1 MRPPLRMNRR
11 VTSAVLGRPRALVL
25 ALTLAL
31 TVAAPVGAVSAEP
44 RPGVP
49 ATASP
54 PANSPSPSGGEGAL
68 SRAEA
73 KLRVDVRALPRPK
86 RTAEPQVRPHLVP
99 PTRRAPVGPLRQP
112 SLPVTTAQLTPKG
125 AMPRRAVPS
134 SAVVERLKTFRTL
147 GNGDNDVASQT
158 APSDTNLAVGPTYI
172 VEFVNR
178 AGQIYDKAG
187 HAVGSP
193 FDLGAFFGFAADT
206 GGDPRVHYDAGSG
219 RFFASYEG
227 LLPGGDENDV
237 AVSDTSDPRGHW
249 TVYNV
254 GSNTSNVLQDRPLLG
269 YTNDKVT
276 LGWNNFDMSAPA
288 PPPFLGAVTVVVN
301 KADLLAGGTISL
313 ATFAQD
319 TTLDD
324 AVPAT
329 SLSGINDQLSMK
341 HDGTDIVVT
350 TITGVPGVSPVNRTV
365 NTVAIGTADPPPAAV
380 QPAGGDATIE
390 TNDARMLSVAWQNNR
405 LWGVFNVSCTPVGD
419 TAVHACQ
426 RFVQIATGGTQTLST
441 NLNLGLVGGDIYY
454 GSLTLNDEDDLFA
467 GFTASSSSLFA
478 GGVAIGVPG
487 GNFPSTTFG
496 DFYAAGTEAYSC
508 HCSGDSRWGDYSGT
522 ARDPSNPKDVW
533 TVQQIGATGNTGIFG
548 GDWGTAM
555 DRVTLSPPTVTGV
568 TPNHA
573 PELAQCV
580 NTVTVRGTEF
590 PTSGTTVKF
599 GSVAATNVNVTG
611 PEELTAQVPPQARG
625 TVDVT
630 VTTPNGTSPT
640 TPADAFTYDPDTTAP
655 AVSASVSP
663 AANGAGWNTTS
674 PATVN
679 IIAIDGACASGV
691 QKITYSAAGAQPMAS
706 TVVSAATAAVPIT
719 VNGVTTLTYTSTD
732 NAGNTSAPQTITVRL
747 DTVAPVITIVRPAA
761 GTYLYR
767 QAVTA
772 SYSCTDATS
781 GLASCVGT
789 VPNGSAV
796 DTSTLGSHTFTV
808 NAKDVATNP
817 ATKSVTYT
825 VAYRICLLYDP
836 TRPVRLLGQVVIS
849 LRICDANGNNL
860 SSSGITVTATR
871 VTGPVTRTVGAR
883 MPYTPLVSGYSLPVS
898 TRGLPN
904 GNYNLEFTISGA
916 DTTTHVAPFTLS

>member
-1 MRPPLRMNRR
+1 MTQRR
-11 VTSAVLGRPRALVL
+11 TRTARGWSRALL
-25 ALTLAL
+25 LAL
-31 TVAAPVGAVSAEP
+31 TVTLTAAAPAAAAAPAEP
-44 RPGVP
+44 RPSAPASVGV
-49 ATASP
+49 
-54 PANSPSPSGGEGAL
+54 PSPSGGEGTL
-68 SRAEA
+68 SRAEV
-73 KLRVDVRALPRPK
+73 KQRVDVSALPRPR
-86 RTAEPQVRPHLVP
+86 RTTEPQVRPYLAP
-99 PTRRAPVGPLRQP
+99 PKRRTPVGPMRQP
-112 SLPVTTAQLTPKG
+112 SLPVTTALLTPKG
-125 AMPRRAVPS
+125 ATSPKAVPS
-134 SAVVERLKTFRTL
+134 SAVVERLKTFPTL

-172 VEFVNR
+172 VQFVNR

-187 HAVGSP
+187 NAVGSP
-193 FDLGAFFGFAADT
+193 FDLGTFFGFAADT

-227 LLPGGDENDV
+227 LLAGGDENDV

-249 TVYNV
+249 TVYNI

-276 LGWNNFDMSAPA
+276 LGWNNFDRNQPE
-288 PPPFLGAVTVVVN
+288 PLPFLGAVNVVVN
-301 KADLLAGGTISL
+301 KADLLAGGTISFT
-313 ATFAQD
+313 TFAQD

-329 SLSGINDQLSMK
+329 SLSAINDQLSMK
-341 HDGTDIVVT
+341 HEGTDVMVT
-350 TITGVPGVSPVNRTV
+350 TITGVPGVSAVNRTV
-365 NTVAIGTADPPPAAV
+365 NTIAIGAADPPPAAA
-380 QPAGGDATIE
+380 QPPGGDATIE
-390 TNDARMLSVAWQNNR
+390 TNDDRMLSVAWQNNR

-426 RFVQIATGGTQTLST
+426 RFIQIATGGTQSLST

-467 GFTASSSSLFA
+467 GFTASSSTLFA

-496 DFYAAGTEAYSC
+496 DFYAAGTQAYTC
-508 HCSGDSRWGDYSGT
+508 ACNGDPRWGDYSGT

-555 DRVTLSPPTVTGV
+555 DRVTLSPPTVTSV

-590 PTSGTTVKF
+590 PTSGTTVAF

-611 PEELTAQVPPQARG
+611 PEELTAQVPPQVRG

-630 VTTPNGTSPT
+630 VTTPNGTSPVT
-640 TPADAFTYDPDTTAP
+640 AADRFTYDADTSAP
-655 AVSASVSP
+655 TVSASTSP
-663 AANGAGWNTTS
+663 APNGAGWNTAS

-679 IIAIDGACASGV
+679 ITAGDGSCGSGI
-691 QKITYSAAGAQPMAS
+691 QKITYSASGAQPIAS
-706 TVVSAATAAVPIT
+706 TVVSAANAAVPIT
-719 VNGVTTLTYTSTD
+719 VNGVTTVTYTATD

-747 DTVAPVITIVRPAA
+747 DTVAPAIAIVRPVA

-767 QAVTA
+767 QSVTA
-772 SYSCTDATS
+772 SYTCTDATS
-781 GLASCVGT
+781 GVASCVGT
-789 VPNGSAV
+789 VPNGSPV

-817 ATKSVTYT
+817 ATKSVNYT

-836 TRPVRLLGQVVIS
+836 ARPVRLLGQVVIS

-871 VTGPVTRTVGAR
+871 ITGPVTRTVGTR
-883 MPYTPLVSGYSLPVS
+883 MLYSPLASGYSLPVS
-898 TRGLPN
+898 TNGLPN

-916 DTTTHVAPFTLS
+916 DTTTHVAPFTLR